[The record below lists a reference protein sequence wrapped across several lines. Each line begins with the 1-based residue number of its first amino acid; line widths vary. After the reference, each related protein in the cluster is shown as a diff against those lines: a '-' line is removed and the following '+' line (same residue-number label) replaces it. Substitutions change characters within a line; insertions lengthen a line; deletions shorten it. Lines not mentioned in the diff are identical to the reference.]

1 MIRLDSRQI
10 NTFQRDGFLTGLPL
24 LSAEACTQFMHHADK
39 FTQHYPEDVHW
50 AFDIKA
56 NLLFDW
62 VYEIGVTPALL
73 DVIEDLIGPD
83 ILLTNSIFRIKPPG
97 SETRYGWH
105 QDAARIQV
113 EPPFILAYLA
123 ISEATSENGCLR
135 VIPGSHVAVEPFRL
149 ISYAC
154 ERKVARTIDV
164 DESQAVDLT
173 LKQGEVALFHCNTVH
188 GSGKN
193 FSGRPRFGLI
203 NDYTPAGARQSTGTG
218 SGQVVRGRNSGGGFA
233 TEKIPV
239 GAFTEDNILSR
250 RSTLIR
256 YPENVLMGPLPQGE
270 QPSFADTDLQSR

>member
-1 MIRLDSRQI
+1 MRLDARQV
-10 NTFQRDGFLTGLPL
+10 NAFQRDGFLTGLPL
-24 LSAEACTQFMHHADK
+24 LSVEACTQFMHQADR
-39 FTQHYPEDVHW
+39 FTQNYPKDVHW

-73 DVIEDLIGPD
+73 DVIEHLIGHD

-113 EPPFILAYLA
+113 EPPFVLAYLA

-135 VIPGSHVAVEPFRL
+135 VIPGSHVAVEPFEL

-164 DESQAVDLT
+164 DEGQAVDLT
-173 LKQGEVALFHCNTVH
+173 LKQGEVALLHCNTVH

-203 NDYTPAGARQSTGTG
+203 NDYTPAGAHQSTGTG

-250 RSTLIR
+250 RSTLMR
-256 YPENVLMGPLPQGE
+256 YPENVLMGPLPPGE
-270 QPSFADTDLQSR
+270 QPSFADADLQSR

>member
-1 MIRLDSRQI
+1 MRLDSRQI
-10 NTFQRDGFLTGLPL
+10 NAFQRDGFLTGLPL
-24 LSAEACTQFMHHADK
+24 LSAEACTQFMHQADR
-39 FTQHYPEDVHW
+39 FTQNYPEDVHW

-73 DVIEDLIGPD
+73 DVIEDLIGHD
-83 ILLTNSIFRIKPPG
+83 ILLTNSIFRIKQPD

-113 EPPFILAYLA
+113 EPPFVLAYLA
-123 ISEATSENGCLR
+123 ISESTSENGCLR
-135 VIPGSHVAVEPFRL
+135 VIPGSHVAVEPFEL

-164 DESQAVDLT
+164 DEGQAVDLT
-173 LKQGEVALFHCNTVH
+173 LKQGEVALLHCNAVH

-193 FSGRPRFGLI
+193 LSSRPRFGLI
-203 NDYTPAGARQSTGTG
+203 NDYTPASARQSTGTG

-250 RSTLIR
+250 RSTLMR
-256 YPENVLMGPLPQGE
+256 YPENVLMGPLPPGE
-270 QPSFADTDLQSR
+270 QPSFADADLQSR

>member
-1 MIRLDSRQI
+1 MMRLDARQV
-10 NTFQRDGFLTGLPL
+10 NAFQRDGFLTGLPL
-24 LSAEACTQFMHHADK
+24 LSVEACTQFMHQADR
-39 FTQHYPEDVHW
+39 FTQNYPEDVHW

-73 DVIEDLIGPD
+73 DVIEDLIGHD
-83 ILLTNSIFRIKPPG
+83 ILLTNSIFRIKQPD

-113 EPPFILAYLA
+113 EPPFVLAYLA
-123 ISEATSENGCLR
+123 ISESTSENGCLR
-135 VIPGSHVAVEPFRL
+135 VIPGSHIAVEPFEL

-164 DESQAVDLT
+164 DEGQAVDLT
-173 LKQGEVALFHCNTVH
+173 LKQGEVALLHCNAVH

-193 FSGRPRFGLI
+193 LSSRPRFGLI
-203 NDYTPAGARQSTGTG
+203 NDYTPASARQSTGTG
-218 SGQVVRGRNSGGGFA
+218 SGQLVRGRNSGGGFA

-239 GAFTEDNILSR
+239 GAFTEYNILSR
-250 RSTLIR
+250 RSTLMR
-256 YPENVLMGPLPQGE
+256 YPENVLMGPLPPGE
-270 QPSFADTDLQSR
+270 QPSFADTDL

>member
-1 MIRLDSRQI
+1 MRLDSRQI
-10 NTFQRDGFLTGLPL
+10 NAFQQDGFLTGLPL
-24 LSAEACTQFMHHADK
+24 LSAEACTQFMHQADR
-39 FTQHYPEDVHW
+39 FTQNYPEDVHW

-73 DVIEDLIGPD
+73 DVIEDLIGHD
-83 ILLTNSIFRIKPPG
+83 ILLTNSIFRIKPPD

-113 EPPFILAYLA
+113 EPPFVLAYLA

-135 VIPGSHVAVEPFRL
+135 VIPGSHIAVEPFEL

-164 DESQAVDLT
+164 DEGQAVDLT
-173 LKQGEVALFHCNTVH
+173 LKQGEVALLHCNAVH

-193 FSGRPRFGLI
+193 LSSRPRFGLI
-203 NDYTPAGARQSTGTG
+203 NDYTPARARQSTGTG
-218 SGQVVRGRNSGGGFA
+218 SGQLVRGRNSGGGFA
-233 TEKIPV
+233 TEQIPV

-250 RSTLIR
+250 RSTLMR
-256 YPENVLMGPLPQGE
+256 YPENVLMGPLPPGE
-270 QPSFADTDLQSR
+270 QPSFADADLQSR